1 MRMTLQADHLRKR
14 KPEKS
19 LKPGTRQASIVAV
32 AAQKGGVGKTTT
44 AVSVASACARFHGMK
59 VLLVD
64 LDPQAHC
71 NIALR
76 DQIEVGGGA
85 LSDVLSDPAHREVAE
100 VATHTRIDGLQV
112 TPADPDLMSAE
123 ERLASRI
130 GREMALRKALEVSR
144 THYDLIVLDCP
155 PNVGCLTV
163 NALVAADRVLIPCAA
178 SALAVVGVSGLL
190 DAIDQVQDQLNPDL
204 EIAGVVLTR
213 VDARNSRTNGAV
225 MDLVKESFGDLVM
238 DVQIGVSNS
247 LAAAQL
253 EGCDVFEHDASSRGA
268 AQYRELADAV
278 LERL

>member
-1 MRMTLQADHLRKR
+1 MRMSLQADHLRKR
-14 KPEKS
+14 KSEKA
-19 LKPGTRQASIVAV
+19 LKPGNRQASVVAI

-44 AVSVASACARFHGMK
+44 AVSLASACARFHGMK

-85 LSDVLSDPAHREVAE
+85 LSEVFLDPAHREVAE
-100 VATHTRIDGLQV
+100 VATWTTVDGLHV

-130 GREMALRKALEVSR
+130 GREMALRKALEISR
-144 THYDLIVLDCP
+144 SHYDLIVLDCP

-178 SALAVVGVSGLL
+178 TALAVAGVSALV
-190 DAIDQVQDQLNPDL
+190 DSIEQVKSQLNPDL
-204 EIAGVVLTR
+204 EIVGVVLTR
-213 VDARNSRTNGAV
+213 VDARNRRTNGAV
-225 MDLVKESFGDLVM
+225 MELVEQSFGDLVM
-238 DVQIGVSNS
+238 PVQIGVNNS

-253 EGCDVFEHDASSRGA
+253 EGRDIYAYDASSRGA
-268 AQYRELADAV
+268 QQYRQLADCL